1 MISSGSLVLIGCAIS
16 FIIGALAVGIAD
28 RTGFWVK
35 LSGYGKT
42 PLATAK
48 GPTLDDVQLDQLSA
62 AVADDALEA
71 ALSTT
76 SAADK
81 EAALSPGAL
90 SAADK
95 APPEKTEETRI
106 VSGAPHGQAPKETRP
121 PRVFRR
127 LSEEHEVYEAQLKFL
142 EEQGDTFAPLP
153 AASSEPSPSPD
164 SPPPPPPPG
173 SPPTPAPAP
182 ALVSPPDLKD

>member
-1 MISSGSLVLIGCAIS
+1 MISSGSLVLIGCAVS

-42 PLATAK
+42 PLATAN
-48 GPTLDDVQLDQLSA
+48 GPALDDVQLDQLSA

-121 PRVFRR
+121 PT
-127 LSEEHEVYEAQLKFL
+127 EHEVYAAQLKFL
-142 EEQGDTFAPLP
+142 EEHGDTFPPLP